1 MKITTKNSIYVQ
13 KKDLEFLNYTIR
25 ILPPSIIQKVFENK
39 DLDPDD
45 YDKYDFFEFT
55 DGEDIA
61 FFRSLDWLI
70 DYSEFNELDQE
81 DQRQIGKKIAERYDE
96 VAKNI
101 HHMKDKDDDYK
112 KTLQEYTILSYQ
124 ITTLEDISDI
134 NNGLLKIKMPNTKV
148 SIPKLIKNLISKV
161 SK

>member
-1 MKITTKNSIYVQ
+1 MKISTKHSMYVQ
-13 KKDLEFLNYTIR
+13 KKDLEFLKYIVR
-25 ILPPSIIQKVFENK
+25 LLPPSISQKIFENK

-55 DGEDIA
+55 DEEDIA

-70 DYSEFNELDQE
+70 DYSEFNELDRE
-81 DQRQIGKKIAERYDE
+81 DQREIGKKVAERYDE
-96 VAKNI
+96 VARII
-101 HHMKDKDDDYK
+101 HHMNDKDDDYK

-124 ITTLEDISDI
+124 ITILEDISDI

-148 SIPKLIKNLISKV
+148 SIPKLIKNFFSKV